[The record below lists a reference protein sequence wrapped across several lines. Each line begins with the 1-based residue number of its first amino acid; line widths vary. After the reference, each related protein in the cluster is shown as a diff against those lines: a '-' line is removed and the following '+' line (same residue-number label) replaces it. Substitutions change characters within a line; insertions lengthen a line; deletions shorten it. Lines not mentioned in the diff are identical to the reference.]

1 MSDLPAELVPLS
13 AEQRDIVELT
23 RVFASAEIRPRAR
36 SVDEADTVTPW
47 NLLTTAGR

>member
-47 NLLTTAGR
+47 DPLTTAGR